1 MLLKFN
7 IASLRCSRCWENRV
21 KSENSFRWAFELGA
35 WRACV
40 CQRKEKNLSLA
51 FHERVMHNKRKME
64 GRMVVE
70 RGWKIRKRKP
80 GVFHMCVSANEMA
93 VGW

>member
-1 MLLKFN
+1 
-7 IASLRCSRCWENRV
+7 
-21 KSENSFRWAFELGA
+21 
-35 WRACV
+35 
-40 CQRKEKNLSLA
+40 
-51 FHERVMHNKRKME
+51 MHNKRKME

-93 VGW
+93 VGWRRKRR